1 MYWLSRLNEMKKTA
15 GMTTDDIVNL
25 TGLPKG
31 TLNKI
36 FAGQTKNP
44 QLSTIRTIVHSMG
57 YTLDDLEPDQ
67 KKSSEPAA
75 TDSED
80 MSETRKIELASDLY
94 KTLIALGLVREGQEL
109 SKKQIELLKGIILI
123 LNAEFEESE

>member
-94 KTLIALGLVREGQEL
+94 KTLIALGLVQEGQEL